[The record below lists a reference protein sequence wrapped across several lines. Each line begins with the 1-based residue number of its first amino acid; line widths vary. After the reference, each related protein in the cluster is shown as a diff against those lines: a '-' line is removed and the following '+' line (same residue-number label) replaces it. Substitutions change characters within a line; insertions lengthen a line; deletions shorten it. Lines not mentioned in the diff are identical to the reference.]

1 MILSG
6 AMLLRHL
13 GEVAGARSVEEAV
26 DRVLSDGVIRTPDLG
41 GTASTIEV
49 ADAVA
54 GALQHEDREE

>member
-13 GEVAGARSVEEAV
+13 GEAAAARSVEEAV
-26 DRVLSDGVIRTPDLG
+26 DRVLSEGVIRTPDLG

-49 ADAVA
+49 AEAVA
-54 GALQHEDREE
+54 SALQHEDGEE